1 MTNLFQAEES
11 SPNIQAPESSPNIG
25 KRIAVAIAILALSGL
40 ALWVGVEKLLR
51 LTSGHS

>member
-11 SPNIQAPESSPNIG
+11 SPGMSTG
-25 KRIAVAIAILALSGL
+25 KRIAVAIAILAVSGV
-40 ALWVGVEKLLR
+40 ALWVGIEKLLR

>member
-11 SPNIQAPESSPNIG
+11 SPSTSIA
-25 KRIAVAIAILALSGL
+25 KRIAVVIAILAVSSVT
-40 ALWVGVEKLLR
+40 LWVVIERLLR